1 MVRLVALGPQIPNQ
15 SFKRTAPPPLN
26 SSVRTHMEDIRT
38 MTGTEMFARRDA
50 IETEVATLIGRLVFS
65 YSRLVSSL
73 HYCVAWHNDGADLD
87 AYGKSA
93 EGYSS
98 ADLINKIA
106 SQAQTRFGTGSVA
119 SKKYADWAKRA
130 HAAREFRNV
139 IIHSRWGI
147 EPYGRHAIAVST
159 PPFVKLQQE
168 RIVTS
173 NKLHAACETCNALAA
188 ELGELRGKFPL

>member
-1 MVRLVALGPQIPNQ
+1 
-15 SFKRTAPPPLN
+15 
-26 SSVRTHMEDIRT
+26 
-38 MTGTEMFARRDA
+38 MTGAEMFARRDA
-50 IETEVATLIGRLVFS
+50 TETEVATLIGQLVFS
-65 YSRLVSSL
+65 YSRLVSAL
-73 HYCVAWHNDGADLD
+73 HYCVAWHNDGANLD

-106 SQAQTRFGTGSVA
+106 SQAQTHFGSGSLA
-119 SKKYADWAKRA
+119 FKKYASWAKRA
-130 HAAREFRNV
+130 HSAREFRNV
-139 IIHSRWGI
+139 VMHSRWGI

-159 PPFVKLQQE
+159 PPFAEPQRE

-173 NKLHAACETCNALAA
+173 SKLQAACETCTALAT